1 MVMTYRETLVPTL
14 DIGVLTKLVADSV
27 TSKLPPT
34 GFDPL
39 AASQKELL
47 DLGFPKRPNPALQ
60 PAEYAFWQEMFARPL
75 EFEAFRFNIL
85 PFSTTLSRAFLGQL
99 PRRQT
104 SLNWSGAY
112 ITPRDGTVFSSI
124 WAKWQVPT
132 ATLPPGGLATDKYH
146 SSTWIGFDGQ
156 RRYFMSTLPQFGT
169 AQNIDPITSV
179 PPSPYF
185 AWWQWWVRDVASQAF
200 PIVLGAPAIH
210 PGDLISCYMQVANDR
225 SGVSFAMTNLTTSR
239 SVQFS
244 QGAPPA
250 TWGQP
255 FKVSG
260 ATAEW
265 VMERSADAPNPTPL
279 QLPDYGTV
287 DFRDC
292 GATAINLNTGA
303 MVARSLS
310 AAKLID
316 MYVVK
321 QNPER
326 IAKISIAKP
335 LDKTEFLTH
344 FQSP

>member
-1 MVMTYRETLVPTL
+1 MAMSDEEGLSPRIDLERLKKIV
-14 DIGVLTKLVADSV
+14 GDSI
-27 TSKLPPT
+27 TSALPPA

-39 AASQKELL
+39 EASQEELRE
-47 DLGFPKRPNPALQ
+47 LGFPKRPNPALQ
-60 PAEYAFWQEMFARPL
+60 PSEYAFWREMFVGPP
-75 EFEAFRFNIL
+75 EFEAFDFDIL
-85 PFSTTLSRAFLGQL
+85 PPVTTQSRGFFGQL

-112 ITPRDGTVFSSI
+112 ITPRDGTVFSSL
-124 WAKWQVPT
+124 WGKFQVPT
-132 ATLPPGGLATDKYH
+132 PNVPPGGGAGERYR

-156 RRYFMSTLPQFGT
+156 RLYYRSTLPQFGT
-169 AQNIDPITSV
+169 AQNIDPIMGV
-179 PPSPYF
+179 PTRSFF
-185 AWWQWWVRDVASQAF
+185 AWWQWWVRDVAGQAF
-200 PIVLGAPAIH
+200 PITLAAPTIH
-210 PGDLISCYMQVANDR
+210 AGDLIMCFMQVADDR
-225 SGVSFAMTNLTTSR
+225 AGVSFAITNLTTGR
-239 SVQFS
+239 VVQFF

-250 TWGQP
+250 GWGQP

-265 VMERSADAPNPTPL
+265 VMERSADAPNPAPL

-292 GATAINLNTGA
+292 GATAINMNTGA
-303 MVARSLS
+303 TVERSLS

-326 IAKISIAKP
+326 TAKISIAKP
-335 LDKTEFLTH
+335 LDPTEFLTY
-344 FQSP
+344 FR

>member
-1 MVMTYRETLVPTL
+1 MVMSDEQGQSPGADFERLKKIVR
-14 DIGVLTKLVADSV
+14 DSTKSA
-27 TSKLPPT
+27 LPPT

-39 AASQKELL
+39 EASQEELTKL
-47 DLGFPKRPNPALQ
+47 NFPKRPNPERQ
-60 PAEYAFWQEMFARPL
+60 PAAYAFWQEMFARPL
-75 EFEAFRFNIL
+75 EFEAFDFDIVPL
-85 PFSTTLSRAFLGQL
+85 LVESRGFFGQL

-124 WAKWQVPT
+124 WGKFQVPT
-132 ATLPPGGLATDKYH
+132 PNQPSGGAPSQKYH

-156 RRYFMSTLPQFGT
+156 RRYFRSTLPQFGT
-169 AQNIDPITSV
+169 AQNIDPSTGTGAPTKSF
-179 PPSPYF
+179 F
-185 AWWQWWVRDVASQAF
+185 AWWQWWVRDVAGQAF
-200 PIVLGAPAIH
+200 PITLAAPAINA
-210 PGDLISCYMQVANDR
+210 GDLIACFMQVADDR
-225 SGVSFAMTNLTTSR
+225 AGVSFVMANVSTSRAVQFFQAAPSTTS
-239 SVQFS
+239 
-244 QGAPPA
+244 
-250 TWGQP
+250 GQP
-255 FKVSG
+255 FSVPG

-265 VMERSADAPNPTPL
+265 VMERSADAPDPTPL

-303 MVARSLS
+303 TVERSLS

-326 IAKISIAKP
+326 TVKISIAKP
-335 LDKTEFLTH
+335 LSTTEFLTH
-344 FQSP
+344 FR